1 MTKREIMLDILN
13 DCETM
18 SIDYILCQ
26 VDKHKDILSMED
38 LIKIFTYYN
47 QFRKGCPQ

>member
-1 MTKREIMLDILN
+1 MTKREIMLD
-13 DCETM
+13 
-18 SIDYILCQ
+18 
-26 VDKHKDILSMED
+26 DKHKDILSMED